1 MSVNDTPHAVNTSWF
16 CVLSLLKCVL
26 LVECVL
32 LLECVLSWFCVLS
45 LHILT
50 TSYNVTF
57 FDLNDDVKT
66 IIANCTS
73 DYFISTM
80 SILDKHEDL
89 QKKLFGEIV
98 FDNNFRKIKKYKM
111 MLKKMMILIM
121 LKYIRFIKI
130 SMM

>member
-50 TSYNVTF
+50 TSYNMTF

-89 QKKLFGEIV
+89 QKNYLERLYLIIIFVKLKST
-98 FDNNFRKIKKYKM
+98 R
-111 MLKKMMILIM
+111 
-121 LKYIRFIKI
+121 
-130 SMM
+130 